1 MDMNNCKTI
10 IDNIYELEGL
20 IREIE
25 YRDEDAPSELLES
38 AVRKAKRINEMITGA
53 FCADK
58 EPEAAP
64 VTESVGNHT
73 VSEEPVT
80 PLTAPE
86 DIPLTEQY
94 VAPDPLFCNDTVPT
108 PLTTPTEVAE
118 PEPAAKTAKYGHDEP
133 EPSKPA
139 AGRAPLRTMFTIND
153 LFKFKRELFGNS
165 DSDMN
170 EVFDMIASFSSYD
183 EASEY
188 FYGYLCWPKDNE
200 QVAEF
205 MEIIEKYFANVR

>member
-38 AVRKAKRINEMITGA
+38 AVRKAARINEMITRA
-53 FCADK
+53 FCANK

-64 VTESVGNHT
+64 VTESVENHT
-73 VSEEPVT
+73 VSDETVT
-80 PLTAPE
+80 PLPAPE
-86 DIPLTEQY
+86 DIPLTEQNI
-94 VAPDPLFCNDTVPT
+94 APDPLFCNDTVPA
-108 PLTTPTEVAE
+108 PLTTPTEEAE
-118 PEPAAKTAKYGHDEP
+118 PEPATTAKSGHDDP
-133 EPSKPA
+133 DQSKTTTDRP
-139 AGRAPLRTMFTIND
+139 PLRTMFTIND

-165 DSDMN
+165 DTDMN

-205 MEIIEKYFANVR
+205 MEIIEKYFVNVM